1 MISFMRKASA
11 EATRPVPT
19 TMNATHMVYMMN
31 IRKAYN
37 GRPVLKDIN
46 LTLEKGDVLAI
57 IGPSGS
63 GKSTLLR
70 CLCHLESIDDGY
82 IGVVGRTFASQDDV
96 GGVSYVHGREEKEIM
111 SHMGMVFQQFN
122 LFPHLT
128 VLENLME
135 APVHVKKMPRK
146 EAEQLAMQMLQKV
159 GLADHKDA
167 YPSQLSGG
175 QQQRVAI
182 ARALCMNPDI
192 MLFDE
197 PTSALDPELT
207 GEVLRTMRQLAEEH
221 MTMLV
226 VTHEMQFAHDVAN
239 KVMFMADGVV
249 VEAGTPVEVF
259 EHPQQERTRAFLHSR
274 L

>member
-1 MISFMRKASA
+1 MFSFMRKASA
-11 EATRPVPT
+11 EAARPAPT
-19 TMNATHMVYMMN
+19 TMNDAHMVYMMN

-82 IGVVGRTFASQDDV
+82 IGVVGKTFASQDDV

-135 APVHVKKMPRK
+135 APVHVKKMPRQ